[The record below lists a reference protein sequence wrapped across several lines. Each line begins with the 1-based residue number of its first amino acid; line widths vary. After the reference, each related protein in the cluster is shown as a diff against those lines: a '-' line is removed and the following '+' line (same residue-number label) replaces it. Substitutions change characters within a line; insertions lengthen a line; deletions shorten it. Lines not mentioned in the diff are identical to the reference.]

1 MRTSFVFAAILLM
14 AISFSSSTTIG
25 TPKTLTKANAVAAK
39 SSATVRF
46 ITHVDKLRI
55 RERPDLNAPVVA
67 ELPEKEYVRYL
78 HETGGAPTEVTL
90 RGIKQQGTWYK
101 VAWPSY
107 EDSGRK
113 KVEGWVFSGGVSL
126 ASIEFSGD
134 IATEL
139 NFDFLSGKKITK
151 AQFDTQAA
159 LYKDHFHDD
168 TKKYSSNK
176 GPIKLPLGNGGVK
189 VVGNAPCRIQPSKE
203 LEPESYQGQFPEF
216 GWYLIG
222 RECYHAEIAQDWG
235 YLVRKSDG
243 KIEVEI
249 SESFPPTIAPN
260 GQNIGINFSE
270 DCGSVLGIDFFRLRQ
285 KQWSSFSIIFEYP
298 INIEKLIW
306 SPDSKYCLA
315 KCTLYA
321 DYQNNKII
329 GTHYYS
335 ISFP

>member
-25 TPKTLTKANAVAAK
+25 TPKTLTKAYPVAVK
-39 SSATVRF
+39 SSAIVTF
-46 ITHVDKLRI
+46 ITQVDKLRI
-55 RERPDLNAPVVA
+55 RESPDLNAPVVA
-67 ELPEKEYVRYL
+67 ELPEQEYVRYL

-107 EDSGRK
+107 DDSGRK
-113 KVEGWVFSGGVSL
+113 KVEGWAFSGGLSL
-126 ASIEFSGD
+126 ANIEFSGD

-139 NFDFLSGKKITK
+139 NFDFLTGKKITK
-151 AQFDTQAA
+151 AQFDTQAV

-168 TKKYSSNK
+168 TKKYSSIK
-176 GPIKLPLGNGGVK
+176 GPVKLPLENGGVK
-189 VVGNAPCRIQPSKE
+189 VVGNAPCRIPPSKE
-203 LEPESYQGQFPEF
+203 LEPESYQGQFPEY

-222 RECYHAEIAQDWG
+222 RECNHAEIAQDWG

-243 KIEVEI
+243 KTEVEI
-249 SESFPPTIAPN
+249 SGSIPPTIAPN

-270 DCGSVLGIDFFRLRQ
+270 DCGGVIGIDFFRLRH
-285 KQWSSFSIIFEYP
+285 KQWNSFSITFDYP
-298 INIEKLIW
+298 IKIEKLIW

-315 KCTLYA
+315 KCALYA
-321 DYQNNKII
+321 DYQNDKVI